1 MNKLKTAMAG
11 VLLAG
16 FAVQYV
22 AAAPS
27 YVMQHNTSIEEAL
40 KYEASAD
47 KTITPAK
54 VIRWMLSSRGQTLS
68 APSPTEFQPIVTV
81 HNGQVRI
88 IAALA
93 YKF

>member
-1 MNKLKTAMAG
+1 MNKFHGIPSKGIEGTSKRGPSKVMNKLKTAMAG

-40 KYEASAD
+40 K
-47 KTITPAK
+47 K
-54 VIRWMLSSRGQTLS
+54 V
-68 APSPTEFQPIVTV
+68 
-81 HNGQVRI
+81 
-88 IAALA
+88 
-93 YKF
+93 